1 MEVKAHSGFHDL
13 FRKYTTPSEDIITG
27 GKHRSFVYKAK
38 EGRFVRIINI

>member
-27 GKHRSFVYKAK
+27 GKLIVETAG
-38 EGRFVRIINI
+38 EL